1 MLYNVM
7 GRNCQALKRYAEAE
21 LCFLKAA
28 NIVPSRIY
36 PLYLLANLYV
46 EMGETE
52 KAQEIAQI
60 VLTKEPKVQSTA
72 VREMREKNERNRS
85 GLKKSIIHLW

>member
-7 GRNCQALKRYAEAE
+7 GRNCQALKQYVEAE
-21 LCFLKAA
+21 QCLLKAA

-36 PLYLLANLYV
+36 PWYLLANLYV
-46 EMGETE
+46 EMGETA
-52 KAQEIAQI
+52 KAQETARI

-72 VREMREKNERNRS
+72 VREMREKMKE
-85 GLKKSIIHLW
+85 IVQD